1 MCAKRSCSV
10 LVGAIATMVSN
21 KRPSVSNK
29 RNFFLYF
36 FSTRSTLSP
45 LRTKYET
52 CPQTHHG
59 APPGPLRYLK
69 SAPALRR
76 AGPWDHPGGMLKPL
90 SLVCHPPPPRPPPH
104 PFLGVEVRSSPRIFL
119 LCRVVASGW
128 RLIFWRCLVAVA
140 RGGVCSKKK
149 NDFCELSGNMAGE
162 NANFSDKN
170 VGKFWILGLGVI
182 SAVYFVM
189 VCQKNDFYNHF
200 SAFIWCFLVIL
211 LMSRKIFWR
220 FSVIL
225 TSLVK
230 QFDVFGCFR
239 FFLSLKCV
247 QKGAAACWWVRLQ
260 RWYQTTVL
268 FHVFNVFK

>member
-1 MCAKRSCSV
+1 
-10 LVGAIATMVSN
+10 
-21 KRPSVSNK
+21 
-29 RNFFLYF
+29 
-36 FSTRSTLSP
+36 
-45 LRTKYET
+45 
-52 CPQTHHG
+52 
-59 APPGPLRYLK
+59 
-69 SAPALRR
+69 
-76 AGPWDHPGGMLKPL
+76 MLKPL
-90 SLVCHPPPPRPPPH
+90 SLVCHPPLPRPPPP
-104 PFLGVEVRSSPRIFL
+104 PFWVEVRSSPRIFL

-211 LMSRKIFWR
+211 FMSRKIFWR

-260 RWYQTTVL
+260 RWYQTKDHQYQTKEIFSFIFFQRVAPFL
-268 FHVFNVFK
+268 PLEQSTKHVHRPTTGHRRAPSAI

>member
-1 MCAKRSCSV
+1 MSTDPPRGTAGPPPLFK
-10 LVGAIATMVSN
+10 
-21 KRPSVSNK
+21 KRPRPSPRRTMGPSWGYAKTVK
-29 RNFFLYF
+29 
-36 FSTRSTLSP
+36 FSLPSP
-45 LRTKYET
+45 PT
-52 CPQTHHG
+52 
-59 APPGPLRYLK
+59 
-69 SAPALRR
+69 
-76 AGPWDHPGGMLKPL
+76 
-90 SLVCHPPPPRPPPH
+90 PPPP
-104 PFLGVEVRSSPRIFL
+104 PFW
-119 LCRVVASGW
+119 GW
-128 RLIFWRCLVAVA
+128 RYGPRPEFSCCAEWWRRVGDSFF
-140 RGGVCSKKK
+140 GGVLSLWRGEGSVAKKK

-182 SAVYFVM
+182 SVVYFVM

-225 TSLVK
+225 TPLVK

-260 RWYQTTVL
+260 RWYQTKVL